1 MGNARTNDNLSR
13 RRQRLAEAI
22 GDFPALISAGR
33 PQPRNYPAS
42 TYPFRAS
49 SHFLYCFGVG
59 IPGAHALL
67 RGGSWTVYA
76 PQAAEDD
83 ALWHG
88 PTPTR
93 AEWEEQ
99 LGCAV
104 RPLYELERAIDTE
117 PFATMPV
124 TDPATQAEVDEQI
137 NRCLFTTDARSA
149 AELNCRLAEAV
160 IALRLIHDTEAIDG
174 LERAAEATA
183 DAHRAGMGRTAVGQT
198 EAEVRASMEAAL
210 VERGMTTSYN
220 PIVTVHGEILHNER
234 QTEILA
240 DGDLLLADVG
250 RRDPR
255 WMGGRRDPHL
265 ARHGQVLP
273 QPTRHLRGGARF
285 PARGDRSDDR
295 RASLP
300 GRSPHRRQEHDRGLV
315 ALGILRGDP
324 ATLVNDGVHAL
335 FFPHGVGHLIGLDVH
350 DMEDLGDAAGYA
362 PGRDRSTQFG
372 LSYLR
377 LDRDMQPGMAVTIE
391 PGFYQVPAIL
401 ESDRFRKMVVE
412 RVDRA
417 ELAKYSDV
425 RGIRIEDCLLVTA
438 AGPRVLTAAIPK
450 AIDAV
455 EAAVGA

>member
-1 MGNARTNDNLSR
+1 MGNTRTNDNLSR

-76 PQAAEDD
+76 PQVAEDD

-104 RPLYELERAIDTE
+104 RPLSELEGAINTE

-124 TDPATQAEVDEQI
+124 TDPATQAEVAEQI
-137 NRCLFTTDARSA
+137 NRCRFTTGARSA
-149 AELNCRLAEAV
+149 AELNCRLVEAV

-250 RRDPR
+250 AETPDGWAGDVTRTWPATGKFSPSQRAIYEVVLASQLAAIEATTV
-255 WMGGRRDPHL
+255 GRRFRDVHL
-265 ARHGQVLP
+265 IAAKSM
-273 QPTRHLRGGARF
+273 T
-285 PARGDRSDDR
+285 
-295 RASLP
+295 
-300 GRSPHRRQEHDRGLV
+300 EGLV

-335 FFPHGVGHLIGLDVH
+335 FFPHGIGHLIGLDVH

-362 PGRDRSTQFG
+362 FGRIRSTQFG

-438 AGPRVLTAAIPK
+438 ADPRVLTAAIPK